1 MAHLITD
8 PAAALEHTQTYPFNG
23 SYILLISTV
32 SALGGVLF
40 GFDTAIISGTIPFIS
55 SYFGLNEVMLG
66 WAVSSILIGCGLGAM
81 IAGKL
86 ADALGRRMALF
97 ICAFLF
103 AATGMGVALADSLT
117 VFITFRIAG
126 GIAVGAAAMVVPMY
140 IAETVPASF
149 RGKMVALYQLAIVLG
164 ILLAYVAN
172 YALSDIGEDSWRWMF
187 GSQAIPAIL
196 FFVTLFLV
204 PETPRWLIGKNY
216 RDKAYAIL
224 SRTGGQAY
232 ADAELTSISHSM
244 GNEAEGTLKDLFL
257 PRYSKVL
264 IMGTLIAIF
273 QQITGINA
281 ILYYAP
287 EIFKNTGVSAAI
299 ASMQTIAIGF
309 TMLLFTLVAI
319 WLVDR
324 AGRKKLLLVGSA
336 VMALSLIVVAICFHF
351 QFFGYYLVL
360 LFLLLYIAGFSASL
374 GAVTWVILSE
384 IFPNRVR
391 ALALSFATL
400 VLWLAD
406 FAASFSFPVLNKEL
420 GTSATLS
427 LFALFCIIYLVYIQ
441 VRVPETKGKTL
452 EELET
457 QLVGQ
462 HVD

>member
-1 MAHLITD
+1 MAHIITE
-8 PAAALEHTQTYPFNG
+8 PTTANKTSHTQSLDQG
-23 SYILLISTV
+23 YILLLSAV

-40 GFDTAIISGTIPFIS
+40 GFDTAVISGTIPFIKS
-55 SYFGLNEVMLG
+55 HFGLDEVMLG

-86 ADALGRRMALF
+86 ADALGRRIALF

-103 AATGMGVALADSLT
+103 AATGVGVALADSLT
-117 VFITFRIAG
+117 VFIIFRIASG
-126 GIAVGAAAMVVPMY
+126 VAVGAVAMIVPMY

-172 YALSDIGEDSWRWMF
+172 YSLSDFGEESWRWMF
-187 GSQAIPAIL
+187 GSQAIPALL
-196 FFVTLFLV
+196 FFFTLFLV
-204 PETPRWLIGKNY
+204 PETPRWLIQRNQP
-216 RDKAYAIL
+216 DAAYAVL
-224 SRTGGQAY
+224 SKTGGQAY
-232 ADAELTSISHSM
+232 ADTELKSISHSFS
-244 GNEAEGTLKDLFL
+244 NETAGTLKDLFL

-264 IMGTLIAIF
+264 IMGALIAIF

-287 EIFKNTGVSAAI
+287 EIFKNTGVSASI
-299 ASMQTIAIGF
+299 ASMQTIAIGM

-319 WLVDR
+319 WLVDK
-324 AGRKKLLLVGSA
+324 AGRKRLLLAGSA
-336 VMALSLIVVAICFHF
+336 VMAISLIAVAICFHY

-384 IFPNRVR
+384 IFPNKIRG
-391 ALALSFATL
+391 LALSFATL

-406 FAASFSFPVLNKEL
+406 FAASFSFPILNKQF
-420 GTSATLS
+420 GTSATL
-427 LFALFCIIYLVYIQ
+427 LFFALFCIIYFVYIKAK
-441 VRVPETKGKTL
+441 VPETKGKTL
-452 EELET
+452 EALET
-457 QLVGQ
+457 QLIGR
-462 HVD
+462 HDG

>member
-1 MAHLITD
+1 MTSTIINSSITA
-8 PAAALEHTQTYPFNG
+8 PLNQSHHFNK
-23 SYILLISTV
+23 SYILLISAV

-40 GFDTAIISGTIPFIS
+40 GFDTAIISGTIPFIK
-55 SYFGLNEVMLG
+55 SYFALDEVMLG
-66 WAVSSILIGCGLGAM
+66 WAVSSILVGCGLGAM

-86 ADALGRRMALF
+86 ADALGRKMALF

-103 AATGMGVALADSLT
+103 AATGIGVALADTLT
-117 VFITFRIAG
+117 LFVIFRVAG
-126 GIAVGAAAMVVPMY
+126 GVAVGAAAMVVPMY

-172 YALSDIGEDSWRWMF
+172 YSLADIGEDSWRWMF
-187 GSQAIPAIL
+187 ASQAIPAIL

-204 PETPRWLIGKNY
+204 PETPRWLIQKNQK
-216 RDKAYAIL
+216 DKAYAVL
-224 SRTGGQAY
+224 SKTGGRDY
-232 ADAELTSISHSM
+232 ADAELKCISESF
-244 GNEAEGTLKDLFL
+244 GKETEGTLKDLFL

-264 IMGTLIAIF
+264 LMGTLIAIF

-287 EIFKNTGVSAAI
+287 EIFKNTGVSTSI
-299 ASMQTIAIGF
+299 ASMQTIAIGI

-319 WLVDR
+319 WLVDK
-324 AGRKKLLLVGSA
+324 AGRKKLLLAGSA
-336 VMALSLIVVAICFHF
+336 VMALSLIAVAVCFHY

-360 LFLLLYIAGFSASL
+360 AFLLLYIAGFSASL

-391 ALALSFATL
+391 GLALSFATL
-400 VLWLAD
+400 ILWLAD
-406 FAASFSFPVLNKEL
+406 FAASFSFPILNKQL

-427 LFALFCIIYLVYIQ
+427 IFALFCIIYLIYIQ
-441 VRVPETKGKTL
+441 LKVPETKGKTL

-457 QLVGQ
+457 QLVGNE
-462 HVD
+462 